1 MIIIECIQ
9 IHTHGL
15 HISGET
21 PGDNIFDAI
30 NGGEQMTYIY
40 QIPCDHAGGLFWY
53 DYTQSKTL
61 NIYFSSIYKT
71 GFIHIRTE
79 QLQSKGEV
87 EQLEQL

>member
-1 MIIIECIQ
+1 M
-9 IHTHGL
+9 

-71 GFIHIRTE
+71 LNIYCVTNKV
-79 QLQSKGEV
+79 SSS
-87 EQLEQL
+87 